1 MGKLIP
7 RLIGLFP
14 KLECG
19 KHQVGSEDEVG
30 ISTKGE
36 KDQNGRDVWR
46 GTFSGL
52 GLAQLYSLRDI
63 LIKFEVSPQP
73 FEPVFTPICENWFN
87 SF

>member
-1 MGKLIP
+1 MGKLIL
-7 RLIGLFP
+7 RIIELFP

-46 GTFSGL
+46 GTFPGIGRTFDDFSRMLSLVSFLRFVEEVRNGPW
-52 GLAQLYSLRDI
+52 LYSI
-63 LIKFEVSPQP
+63 L
-73 FEPVFTPICENWFN
+73 
-87 SF
+87 